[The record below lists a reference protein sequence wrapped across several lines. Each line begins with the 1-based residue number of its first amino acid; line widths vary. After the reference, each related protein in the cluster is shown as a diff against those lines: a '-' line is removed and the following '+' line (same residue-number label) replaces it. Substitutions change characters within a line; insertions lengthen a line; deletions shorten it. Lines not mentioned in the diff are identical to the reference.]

1 MSSRKCKGASCEE
14 VFREDW
20 CTSFE
25 LLKLV
30 ADMCGSLKKVEGI
43 RDVESLQVISSNQF
57 LQLAQ
62 YIFLLLVES
71 MLYLYL

>member
-14 VFREDW
+14 VFWEDW

-30 ADMCGSLKKVEGI
+30 ADLCGSLKKVEGI
-43 RDVESLQVISSNQF
+43 RDVESLQVIFSNQF
-57 LQLAQ
+57 
-62 YIFLLLVES
+62 YN
-71 MLYLYL
+71 